1 MAVLGYLLKLKGGL
15 GLAFGAQFLHDF
27 STNNFLF
34 NTLSTGKVSM
44 PYLLSFP
51 RYQTK
56 CVKFLFRK
64 LMMSQTIMADWE
76 KKRGRWKYKN

>member
-34 NTLSTGKVSM
+34 NTLSTVTLWGSRQIF
-44 PYLLSFP
+44 S
-51 RYQTK
+51 TK
-56 CVKFLFRK
+56 YIYIQQNVNRRLYCYICRNLHLF
-64 LMMSQTIMADWE
+64 
-76 KKRGRWKYKN
+76 